1 MEDKDGE
8 EEEVGLEL
16 IVNNAD
22 EEEAEEGSEVEPLC
36 RFPRIV
42 GEVIEMP
49 SDLWIDASPQDA
61 VVLSLLSLLFVLL
74 LLLLLLACVK
84 C

>member
-1 MEDKDGE
+1 MEDEDGE
-8 EEEVGLEL
+8 EEEAGLEL

-22 EEEAEEGSEVEPLC
+22 EEEAEEEGSEVEPLC

-49 SDLWIDASPQDA
+49 SDLWMEASP
-61 VVLSLLSLLFVLL
+61 
-74 LLLLLLACVK
+74 
-84 C
+84 

>member
-22 EEEAEEGSEVEPLC
+22 EEEAEEEEESEVEPLC

-42 GEVIEMP
+42 GEVIKMP
-49 SDLWIDASPQDA
+49 SNLWMEASP
-61 VVLSLLSLLFVLL
+61 
-74 LLLLLLACVK
+74 
-84 C
+84 